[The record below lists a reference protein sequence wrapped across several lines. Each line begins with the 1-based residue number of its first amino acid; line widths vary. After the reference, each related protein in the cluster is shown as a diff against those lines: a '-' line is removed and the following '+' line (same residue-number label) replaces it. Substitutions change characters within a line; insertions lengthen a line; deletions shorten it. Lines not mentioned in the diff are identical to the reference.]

1 MLLAAMFLLAALGCS
16 SSSNTSSSA
25 KAITSYSLDGV
36 AGAINETGKT
46 IAVTMPYGTDVTALV
61 AAFNT
66 TGQSVKVGKTT
77 QVNGVTAN
85 DFTSAVAYTV
95 TAADGT
101 TATYNVIVAVAASS
115 AKAITAYSLACVPGV
130 INETAKTITVT
141 LPYGTDVTSLIASFT
156 ITGQSLKIGTTTLV
170 SGTTANDFS
179 SAVTYTV
186 TAADSSTVNYTV
198 TVTVAAPSAK
208 AIIKYSLDGADG
220 TISESGKTIAVTMP
234 YGTDVKK
241 LTATFTMTG
250 QSISVGST
258 AQVSGTTVND
268 FSSLVQYTVTAADS
282 STAIYTVIVTV
293 AASSA
298 KAITG
303 YYLAGV
309 TGTIDETAKTIAVT
323 MPYGTSVKALVAAFA
338 TTGQSVSVGTT
349 LQISGFTVNN
359 FTNPVVY
366 TVTAADGKT
375 AKYTVTVTVAESTI
389 PRTGQTTSYATDDDG
404 ALQKGVVWPSPR
416 FTDNGDQTVTD
427 NLTGLMWTKDG
438 STPTAGSCTG
448 GAINWTSALNYVACL
463 NTNSYLGH
471 NDWRL
476 PNRTELRSL
485 INYGKADTSA
495 WLNNSAQGF
504 SNVQAASYWTST
516 TYAGYTS
523 TAWRVQMQDG
533 SDTGGDKSSAS
544 YNAWPVRTGHS
555 GVIYLPR
562 TGQTTSYA
570 VSDDGDFQKGVVW
583 PSPRFTDNG
592 DETIKDNLTGLVW
605 LKNANCFG
613 PNITWAQALNDANT
627 LKSGIC
633 GLTDGSKAG
642 DWRMPNNNEM
652 GSLVNIGQASPYSWL
667 GAQGFSF
674 PSPGYYWTS
683 TAYAGDLT
691 QGWLIDTL
699 YGELMYAPNTTNSGV
714 LYVLPVRG
722 GQ

>member
-1 MLLAAMFLLAALGCS
+1 MLLAAMFLLTAVGCS
-16 SSSNTSSSA
+16 SSSNTLSSA

-66 TGQSVKVGKTT
+66 TGQSVKVGKTA

-95 TAADGT
+95 TAADSST
-101 TATYNVIVAVAASS
+101 VNYTVTVTVAASS
-115 AKAITAYSLACVPGV
+115 AKAITAFSLTGVPGI
-130 INETAKTITVT
+130 INETAKTITLT
-141 LPYGTDVTSLIASFT
+141 LPNGTDVTSLTASFT
-156 ITGQSLKIGTTTLV
+156 ITGQSLKIGTATQV

-186 TAADSSTVNYTV
+186 TAADSSTVDYTV
-198 TVTVAAPSAK
+198 KVTVAASSAK
-208 AIIKYSLDGADG
+208 AITAYSLDGVGG
-220 TISESGKTIAVTMP
+220 TISEPGKTIAVTMP
-234 YGTDVKK
+234 YGTDVTK

-250 QSISVGST
+250 ASISVGST
-258 AQVSGTTVND
+258 PQVSGTTVNN

-338 TTGQSVSVGTT
+338 TTGQSVSVGAT
-349 LQISGFTVNN
+349 LQISGFTANN
-359 FTNPVVY
+359 FTSPVIY
-366 TVTAADGKT
+366 TVTAADSST
-375 AKYTVTVTVAESTI
+375 VNYTVTVTVAESTI

-438 STPTAGSCTG
+438 STPTVGSCTG

-463 NTNSYLGH
+463 NTSNYLGH

-504 SNVQAASYWTST
+504 SNVQAAYYWTST
-516 TYAGYTS
+516 TFAGYTS
-523 TAWRVQMQDG
+523 GVWIVGMQDG
-533 SDTGGDKSSAS
+533 YDTATDESSTS
-544 YNAWPVRTGHS
+544 CNAWPVRTGHS
-555 GVIYLPR
+555 GVINLPR
-562 TGQTTSYA
+562 TGQITSYA
-570 VSDDGDFQKGVVW
+570 AGDDGDLREGVAW
-583 PSPRFTDNG
+583 PNPRFTDNG
-592 DETIKDNLTGLVW
+592 DGTITDTLTGLVW

-633 GLTDGSKAG
+633 GLADGSKAG
-642 DWRMPNNNEM
+642 DWRMPNINEM
-652 GSLVNIGQASPYSWL
+652 GSLINIGQTAIYTWL
-667 GAQGFSF
+667 GAQGFSI
-674 PSPGYYWTS
+674 PYAGYYWTS
-683 TAYAGDLT
+683 TAYAGDST
-691 QGWLIDTL
+691 QSWLVDTL
-699 YGELMYAPNTTNSGV
+699 YGNYVYDANTDTNATS
-714 LYVLPVRG
+714 YVLPVRG

>member
-1 MLLAAMFLLAALGCS
+1 
-16 SSSNTSSSA
+16 
-25 KAITSYSLDGV
+25 
-36 AGAINETGKT
+36 
-46 IAVTMPYGTDVTALV
+46 MPYGTDVT
-61 AAFNT
+61 
-66 TGQSVKVGKTT
+66 
-77 QVNGVTAN
+77 
-85 DFTSAVAYTV
+85 
-95 TAADGT
+95 
-101 TATYNVIVAVAASS
+101 
-115 AKAITAYSLACVPGV
+115 
-130 INETAKTITVT
+130 
-141 LPYGTDVTSLIASFT
+141 
-156 ITGQSLKIGTTTLV
+156 
-170 SGTTANDFS
+170 
-179 SAVTYTV
+179 
-186 TAADSSTVNYTV
+186 
-198 TVTVAAPSAK
+198 
-208 AIIKYSLDGADG
+208 
-220 TISESGKTIAVTMP
+220 
-234 YGTDVKK
+234 K

-250 QSISVGST
+250 QGISVGST

-463 NTNSYLGH
+463 NTSNYQGH

-485 INYGKADTSA
+485 INYGQANTSV

-523 TAWRVQMQDG
+523 EAWMVQMQDG

-544 YNAWPVRTGHS
+544 NNVWPVRTGHS
-555 GVIYLPR
+555 GVISLPR

-570 VSDDGDFQKGVVW
+570 VSDDGDLREGAAW
-583 PSPRFTDNG
+583 PNPRFTDNG
-592 DETIKDNLTGLVW
+592 DGTITDTLTGLVW
-605 LKNANCFG
+605 LKNANCLG
-613 PNITWAQALNDANT
+613 PNISWAQALNDANT

-699 YGELMYAPNTTNSGV
+699 YGELMYDPNTTNSGI

-722 GQ
+722 GL